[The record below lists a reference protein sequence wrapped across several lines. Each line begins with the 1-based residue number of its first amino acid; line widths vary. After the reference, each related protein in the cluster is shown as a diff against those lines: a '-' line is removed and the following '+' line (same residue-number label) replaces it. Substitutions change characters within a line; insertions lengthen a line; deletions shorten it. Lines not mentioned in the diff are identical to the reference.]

1 MTPETRIK
9 RMICSYLKSKHS
21 SVFFWVS
28 DRIGVYD
35 ARIGSFRRNVDPYRI
50 KGIADILGIFPN
62 GKFLAIEIKTKTG
75 RVSPDQK
82 MFLDRINEMG
92 GLAFVA
98 RGIDCVDKH
107 FIGWNKKNGTA

>member
-1 MTPETRIK
+1 MTPETRI
-9 RMICSYLKSKHS
+9 RRLICSYLKLKHP

-35 ARIGSFRRNVDPYRI
+35 ARIGSFRRNMDPYRI

-62 GKFLAIEIKTKTG
+62 GKFLAIEVKTKTG
-75 RVSPDQK
+75 RVSEDQK
-82 MFLDRINEMG
+82 EFLDRINKMG

-98 RGIDCVDKH
+98 RGVDCVEKH
-107 FIGWNKKNGTA
+107 FDEWNKKNGMD